1 MIVTR
6 DKDSHYAEDHRPPQY
21 QTTSSNTSTLTVVY
35 IDIVSVFLLLSPH
48 ILPGASR
55 GFAFVEFSTEEEAT
69 RWMNHKQV
77 QETKESITMSIS
89 SSYSIG
95 QRKRFIQR
103 KCIKDP
109 TDTGQTQYPSTQ
121 PLERRITSTIIATAA
136 AAESYLVFI
145 GIQ

>member
-1 MIVTR
+1 MKTENHRQVTWKSNRWTTLQLMIVTR

-77 QETKESITMSIS
+77 QETKESITMSMS
-89 SSYSIG
+89 SSC
-95 QRKRFIQR
+95 RLDR
-103 KCIKDP
+103 
-109 TDTGQTQYPSTQ
+109 
-121 PLERRITSTIIATAA
+121 ERDLFKENA
-136 AAESYLVFI
+136 
-145 GIQ
+145 